1 MTFQG
6 ATFYHG
12 CRLQEIVKS
21 SFGLDGLVADI
32 FCLES
37 DLVSGGPEFHSVVV
51 CSSWQSM
58 LCWSG
63 GMASR
68 CAGGPF
74 VVCLVLYDGTMDW
87 QSKYCLNARTER
99 GERVL
104 RMYAVHTRPP
114 KRIHVPTSKCT

>member
-58 LCWSG
+58 LVGRHDIAVRGRSIRRLFG
-63 GMASR
+63 
-68 CAGGPF
+68 F
-74 VVCLVLYDGTMDW
+74 V
-87 QSKYCLNARTER
+87 
-99 GERVL
+99 
-104 RMYAVHTRPP
+104 
-114 KRIHVPTSKCT
+114 